1 MTHLRRHPRTNV
13 SFPVAIDAPE
23 KGGRVG
29 VVRNVSA
36 SGLLVGT
43 PSQFRAGQRVRV
55 RFKTRRRGP
64 SYDVPGTIVR
74 VGLDPSGE
82 WLGRLVAV
90 ELDREVSGRRLG
102 ELAYSYGPR

>member
-1 MTHLRRHPRTNV
+1 MAHLRRHARFNV

-36 SGLLVGT
+36 SGFLLGT

-55 RFKTRRRGP
+55 SFKSRRRGP
-64 SYDVPGTIVR
+64 SFDVPGTIVR
-74 VGLDPSGE
+74 VGLDPTGE

-90 ELDREVSGRRLG
+90 ELDREVSSRRLG
-102 ELAYSYGPR
+102 ELAHSYAPR